1 MHNVSNTMTLF
12 YLIPILLLLMSG
24 LGINFTLSILVQYYC
39 MLKRMC
45 INWSYNES
53 LCTVILT
60 SFAMRDLKCGAT
72 TYDAF
77 KLRVSRISVHRSVPI
92 SAIPV
97 RREADD
103 I

>member
-1 MHNVSNTMTLF
+1 MTLF
-12 YLIPILLLLMSG
+12 YLLLLLMSG
-24 LGINFTLSILVQYYC
+24 LGINFTLTILVQYYC
-39 MLKRMC
+39 MSKRMC